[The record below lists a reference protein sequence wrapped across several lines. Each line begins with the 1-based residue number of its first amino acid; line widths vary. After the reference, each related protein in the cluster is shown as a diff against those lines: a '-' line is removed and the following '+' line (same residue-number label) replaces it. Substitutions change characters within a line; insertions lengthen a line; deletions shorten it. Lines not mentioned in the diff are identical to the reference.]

1 MAYKVWTI
9 SYQLVFRKTLRG
21 ETGWRTSSG
30 LLAAMTQRLMRAE
43 RNEYE
48 ELWAEMIVVHERRL
62 EL

>member
-30 LLAAMTQRLMRAE
+30 RLAAMTQRLMRAE
-43 RNEYE
+43 RNEYGV
-48 ELWAEMIVVHERRL
+48 LWAEMLEAHERHL
-62 EL
+62 